1 MAACSQASKQASTSG
16 HGARGTAAVVNAAAV
31 NAAAVNA
38 ATAAP
43 PSSLEGKGA
52 CGTGKTTT
60 LVVDGLVRL
69 GSQCLSACRRR
80 HYCRRTSGAVV
91 AQYSLASK

>member
-1 MAACSQASKQASTSG
+1 MATGWPRMAACSQASKQA
-16 HGARGTAAVVNAAAV
+16 GTGLEAL
-31 NAAAVNA
+31 
-38 ATAAP
+38 P
-43 PSSLEGKGA
+43 PSSMPPHHLALEGKGA

-69 GSQCLSACRRR
+69 GSQCLSACRR
-80 HYCRRTSGAVV
+80 HYCRRASGAVV